1 MSFSARQRILV
12 AWLPAIAYTLL
23 IWWLSSQAFE
33 LAFMQ
38 RVPLQD
44 KGVHFIEYG
53 ALSFF
58 IAHAVTAT
66 WPGRETATFFTAVVS
81 TVLLGLLDEMH
92 QSFVPGRFSDVMDLV
107 ADTIGAVVAAFL
119 YMALTFGYRALIRGR
134 ERTSSVR

>member
-58 IAHAVTAT
+58 IAHAVTVT